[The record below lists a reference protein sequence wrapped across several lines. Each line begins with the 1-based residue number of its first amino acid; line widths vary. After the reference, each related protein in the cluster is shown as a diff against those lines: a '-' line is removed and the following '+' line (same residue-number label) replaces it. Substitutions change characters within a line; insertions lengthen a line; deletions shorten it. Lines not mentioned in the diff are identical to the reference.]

1 MSSDLTQALRSA
13 HSGLIANQQALDV
26 IARNVSNA
34 NTPGYSRKIINLEQ
48 RTLAGFGAG
57 VQSAAVTRHVDQGLL
72 ANLRLESGRQQA
84 STATSDILARVQ
96 DLFGKPESDTS
107 LAHKLVDLQ
116 AAVESL
122 ALSPQDVLGQQAMV
136 AAGRDVAVS
145 LQQSSATLQNLRR
158 EADGLIG
165 DRVQEI
171 NGLLGSVSELNDTIV
186 RNRAIGQS
194 VADLE
199 DTRELKLD
207 RLAQLIDIRVADRGT
222 GGDLVVFT
230 AGGRTL
236 LDGTAVT
243 FSHAPAS
250 NVNASVDLASGVID
264 GIFIGEPAAANDITN
279 ELRDGEIAGLIEA
292 RDRTLPNLQSTL
304 DELAVQLRDE
314 VNAVHNQGTGF
325 PGLATMTGSRR
336 FTDPTTQTITFS
348 GTSDTALVLFDAA
361 GNEIGQTTVRTLL
374 DDPAATG
381 NPLSAGDATATI
393 AELRTAL
400 NGALT
405 GALSAQIV
413 DGKMVISVTTPG
425 ATLALRDQA
434 SSARGAAARDAKLGF
449 DSDGVGG
456 TDENHEGFSAFF
468 GLNDF
473 FVDSQ
478 GPQAARTGVSSTI
491 DVRADIV
498 AAPSRVARGAVQW
511 DASHA
516 PAGRYA
522 VSTGDDTVIQR
533 LATTLASAANLTA
546 AGRLPATTAT
556 LAEYAGTLIGDASV
570 QAQVAE
576 DKANFHSDMVEAL
589 EQKSNSVRGVNL
601 DEELSDLTLYEQ
613 AYSAAARVVQ
623 VVQELFETLDRA
635 LG

>member
-26 IARNVSNA
+26 VARNVSNA
-34 NTPGYSRKIINLEQ
+34 NTPGYSRKIVNLEQ

-84 STATSDILARVQ
+84 SMATSDILARVQ
-96 DLFGKPESDTS
+96 DLFGKPESDSS
-107 LAHKLVDLQ
+107 LAHKLADLQ

-145 LQQSSATLQNLRR
+145 LQQSSTTLQNLRR
-158 EADGLIG
+158 EADKLIG

-207 RLAQLIDIRVADRGT
+207 RLAQLIDIRVADRGN

-250 NVNASVDLASGVID
+250 NVDASVDVASGVID
-264 GIFIGEPAAANDITN
+264 GIFVGEPTAGNDITS
-279 ELRDGEIAGLIEA
+279 ELHDGEIAGLIEA

-304 DELAVQLRDE
+304 DELAVQLRDG
-314 VNAVHNQGTGF
+314 VNAVHNQGTSF
-325 PGLATMTGSRR
+325 PGITTMSGSRR
-336 FTDPTTQTITFS
+336 FTDPTTQTITFG

-361 GNEIGQTTVRTLL
+361 GNEIAQTTVRTLL
-374 DDPAATG
+374 DDPVATG
-381 NPLSAGDATATI
+381 NPLSAGNGTATI
-393 AELRTAL
+393 GELRTAF
-400 NGALT
+400 NGAFA
-405 GALSAQIV
+405 GALSAQLA
-413 DGKMVISVTTPG
+413 DGKLVISVTTPG

-434 SSARGAAARDAKLGF
+434 SSARGAATQDAKLGF

-456 TDENHEGFSAFF
+456 ADENHEGFSAFF

-473 FVDSQ
+473 FVDGQ
-478 GPQAARTGVSSTI
+478 GPQAARTGASSTI

-498 AAPSRVARGAVQW
+498 AAPNRVARGAVQW
-511 DASHA
+511 DASRA
-516 PAGRYA
+516 PAGRYTL
-522 VSTGDDTVIQR
+522 STGDDAVIQR
-533 LATTLASAANLTA
+533 LATKLASAANLTA

-576 DKANFHSDMVEAL
+576 EKATFHSDMVEAL

-623 VVQELFETLDRA
+623 VVQELFDTLDRA